1 MPNATKEAKDVR
13 AAESKQLAAARAAE
27 EQSTAELMAYY
38 KSRLEGFEAERAELL
53 SRLDQ
58 CAVQGAELHV
68 LEWEARKRAEEVRDL
83 QKALSD
89 AHNFLFDERQR
100 LLALQ
105 AENDDLRLQEIQ
117 DRKTIQQL
125 LAGGPHAAQGPRQQ
139 PGQQG
144 RGAAAAASSSAVPGP
159 STDHLLL
166 QIESLHAQL
175 NEQKQLAAERI
186 AALQED
192 RRIREQEEEAHR
204 RALTQQLEVATERLQ
219 RLEQQLRTT
228 TKDYIL
234 GRRERQAAEERA
246 LECQAALARERQSF
260 LEQSAD
266 LRRRAAAELSATKQ
280 EAENKVEDLTNN
292 LRAQL
297 KTREEELVNLSS
309 VHTTAVAQYDRR
321 VSELELKVARLSES
335 NRQLELRRH
344 LDCEGWTAD
353 VSALRKT
360 LTAVDRKLHEMR
372 LVERLED
379 DDRLDAI
386 LKHLRKK
393 APKVPLPCPPGS
405 GAASGPGLSGGET
418 QSVKSALAEG
428 LQDVR
433 SRVKDLELRLA
444 DKQQQMQQH
453 QQQQQQRGVKPGANG
468 GVARAASATKSRR

>member
-1 MPNATKEAKDVR
+1 MPHVAKESKDIR
-13 AAESKQLAAARAAE
+13 AAESKQVAAARAAE

-38 KSRLEGFEAERAELL
+38 KARLEGFEAERAELL

-58 CAVQGAELHV
+58 CGVQGAELHM
-68 LEWEARKRAEEVRDL
+68 LEWEARKRAEEVREL

-105 AENDDLRLQEIQ
+105 AENDELRLQEIQ

-125 LAGGPHAAQGPRQQ
+125 LAAPSGRAGGPQHPATA
-139 PGQQG
+139 
-144 RGAAAAASSSAVPGP
+144 PGP
-159 STDHLLL
+159 SIDHLLL

-186 AALQED
+186 SALQED

-204 RALTQQLEVATERLQ
+204 RALTQQLEVASERLQ
-219 RLEQQLRTT
+219 RVEEQLRTT

-246 LECQAALARERQSF
+246 LECQAVLARERQAF
-260 LEQSAD
+260 LDQTAEQ
-266 LRRRAAAELSATKQ
+266 RRRAATELTAAKQ
-280 EAENKVEDLTNN
+280 EAQTKLEDMTSN
-292 LRAQL
+292 LRVQV
-297 KTREEELVNLSS
+297 KQKEEELINLTS
-309 VHTTAVAQYDRR
+309 VHNTAVAQYDRR
-321 VSELELKVARLSES
+321 VSELELKVARLTEA
-335 NRQLELRRH
+335 NKQLELRRH

-353 VSALRKT
+353 VTALRKT

-393 APKVPLPCPPGS
+393 APKVLLPGPSGS
-405 GAASGPGLSGGET
+405 GASGGGESM
-418 QSVKSALAEG
+418 SVKSALAEG

-433 SRVKDLELRLA
+433 SRVRDLELRVA
-444 DKQQQMQQH
+444 EKTQKM
-453 QQQQQQRGVKPGANG
+453 KPNGAALRP
-468 GVARAASATKSRR
+468 VSATKLRR

>member
-1 MPNATKEAKDVR
+1 M
-13 AAESKQLAAARAAE
+13 
-27 EQSTAELMAYY
+27 
-38 KSRLEGFEAERAELL
+38 
-53 SRLDQ
+53 
-58 CAVQGAELHV
+58 
-68 LEWEARKRAEEVRDL
+68 LEWEARKRAEEVREL

-105 AENDDLRLQEIQ
+105 AENDELRLQEIQ

-125 LAGGPHAAQGPRQQ
+125 LAAPSGRAGGHQ
-139 PGQQG
+139 PPTT
-144 RGAAAAASSSAVPGP
+144 APGP
-159 STDHLLL
+159 SIDHLLL

-204 RALTQQLEVATERLQ
+204 RALTQQLEVASERLQ
-219 RLEQQLRTT
+219 RVEEQLRTT

-246 LECQAALARERQSF
+246 LECQAVLARERQGF
-260 LEQSAD
+260 LEQTAEQ
-266 LRRRAAAELSATKQ
+266 RRRASAELTAAKQ
-280 EAENKVEDLTNN
+280 EAQTKLEDMTSN
-292 LRAQL
+292 LRAQV
-297 KTREEELVNLSS
+297 KQKEEELINLTS

-321 VSELELKVARLSES
+321 VSELELKVARLTEA
-335 NRQLELRRH
+335 NKQLELRRH

-353 VSALRKT
+353 VTALRKT

-393 APKVPLPCPPGS
+393 APKVLLPGPSGS
-405 GAASGPGLSGGET
+405 GASAGESM
-418 QSVKSALAEG
+418 SVKSALAEG

-433 SRVKDLELRLA
+433 SQVRDLELRVA
-444 DKQQQMQQH
+444 EKTQKT
-453 QQQQQQRGVKPGANG
+453 KPNGA
-468 GVARAASATKSRR
+468 APRPASATKLRR